1 MLSEEI
7 EDAKIRLVTKE
18 TMDHSSVDI
27 TWVGTT
33 LYLLYPHIGTMKKL
47 VLSQEGELSRD
58 DGFNPA
64 FEIEMKLDISC
75 K

>member
-1 MLSEEI
+1 
-7 EDAKIRLVTKE
+7 
-18 TMDHSSVDI
+18 
-27 TWVGTT
+27 
-33 LYLLYPHIGTMKKL
+33 MKKL